1 MIKKTFSVQIEEG
14 SRDFYAS
21 DEEYGSVELKCVPAG
36 GYAPKRTRFV
46 ARVNPNGEMIVLDS
60 RVETRLDEW
69 LKVEILSEM
78 AAKAA
83 EEGRYCHGNGNYFIF
98 VEGDDLVT
106 VSLCEGTVSRKSLI
120 TDEFARNYIKSSRPY
135 KSLETAESLRNHA
148 ASKFAKE

>member
-1 MIKKTFSVQIEEG
+1 MIKNIFTTKIEKG

-21 DEEYGSVELKCVPAG
+21 DDTYGTPTLKCVPAG

-46 ARVNPNGEMIVLDS
+46 ARVNPNGEMIVLDDTLTS
-60 RVETRLDEW
+60 RLDEW

-78 AAKAA
+78 AALAA

-98 VEGDDLVT
+98 VDGNELVT
-106 VSLCEGTVSRKSLI
+106 VSLCEGTIDRKSLD
-120 TDEFARNYIKSSRPY
+120 DEFAKNYIRNSRPY

-148 ASKFAKE
+148 ASKFSKE